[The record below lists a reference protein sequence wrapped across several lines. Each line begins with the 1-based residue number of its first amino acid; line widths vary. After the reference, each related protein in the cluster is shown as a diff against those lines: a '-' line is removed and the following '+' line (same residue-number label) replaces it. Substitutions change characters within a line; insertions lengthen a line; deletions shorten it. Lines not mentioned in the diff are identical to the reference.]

1 MVLLFI
7 LASSVVLQFAASYA
21 AFRLIKLTSA
31 RIALI
36 AIGASMVLLAIPR
49 LVILYRIFS
58 QAPGALPDLT
68 VEVVVFAISVLM
80 VVALISIG
88 PHIQPSDLA
97 TQALR
102 ESEEK
107 FRRLSE
113 IAFDGIAVTEN
124 GHFVEVS
131 PQFAKLFGYRQKEL
145 VGMSVVEFL
154 VPEVRDEV
162 TKKADSG
169 YDQPYETICMRKD
182 GSTFPVEVCGKDF
195 NFQGMK
201 RRVTAIRDV
210 TERVRMNEELSAS
223 EELYRTLMGT
233 SPDAVTMTDLYG
245 NITQVSQRTLELH
258 GFESEEKIIGLN
270 AVELI
275 AEEDH
280 DRAMANMQKTLEEG
294 SVSHVEYTL
303 IRRDGSNFF
312 GELNAALVKDGNGEP
327 KAFIATTR
335 DVTERKRMEEA
346 LRENESRYRSLFEDS
361 AISLWEEDWS
371 RVKQYFDE
379 VRATGVTDFRAHFDG
394 SPEALTEC
402 MGRIRILDI
411 NKATLELHAAE
422 DKQELLAGLDHVLP
436 EEALEAFREELI
448 AVTEGQPDF
457 ECETVHLT
465 VTGEKKNVFL
475 RLHIPPG
482 YEDSLAKVFVSM
494 IDITNRVQAEHA
506 LRESETRYSTLFH
519 QSNDPIFI
527 HDPEGNIVDVNQ
539 KALDLLGYA
548 RSEVRSLTIADLH
561 PQEAREKSKWAFE
574 TIMHDGFVDFEIDF
588 IKKDG
593 QVFQA
598 EVSSNLIDL
607 GDTSV
612 IQGVVRDIT
621 ERKKTMNEIQRLKEF
636 TESILESMSE
646 GVVVDDAEGNFRFVN
661 QAAAGLLGYEPE
673 EILGQ
678 HWTNFF
684 PPDQHAIVH
693 AANERRRRGES
704 DRYEV
709 ELMRKDGTRF
719 PVLISGTPRNLGADL
734 KGTMAVFM
742 DITSRQQREREQGA
756 IVTVSTAL
764 RSAADR
770 EEMLPIIL
778 DQLLDLLEAKGAAI
792 VLCDQKTNESVA
804 ELARGVWEGWS
815 GERLPPGEG
824 ISGHVIDSGDLYQ
837 TNDVQ
842 HDPLFARPDLLGD
855 VQALICA
862 PLIAREETIGALMV
876 GRNTTF
882 EGGEIRILTAIAD
895 MAANALHRTALMET
909 LEQRVLE
916 RTRELEEANEMLMEL
931 DKLKSDFV
939 SNVSHELRTPIT
951 NIMLYLN
958 LMDRKEKKEER
969 SRYMQILRAESA
981 RLAHLIEDLLTL
993 SKLERDKTPHGLEPH
1008 VLDALIAEILT
1019 AHQARAKDKSIAM
1032 RHELNPEIPPVSI
1045 SWDQMV
1051 QVFTNLVS
1059 NALAY
1064 TYSGGHVTISSN
1076 LSEGANKRHVAIHVQ
1091 NSAPPIP
1098 PEDLPHIFERF
1109 YRGKVGRE
1117 SNEPGT
1123 GLGLSICKEIV
1134 QLHQGRIE
1142 VKSDEDQGTIFTVYL
1157 PITSMEA

>member
-778 DQLLDLLEAKGAAI
+778 DQLLDLLEAEGAAI

-804 ELARGVWEGWS
+804 ELARGVPS
-815 GERLPPGEG
+815 
-824 ISGHVIDSGDLYQ
+824 S
-837 TNDVQ
+837 
-842 HDPLFARPDLLGD
+842 LGPTCS
-855 VQALICA
+855 V
-862 PLIAREETIGALMV
+862 M
-876 GRNTTF
+876 
-882 EGGEIRILTAIAD
+882 
-895 MAANALHRTALMET
+895 
-909 LEQRVLE
+909 
-916 RTRELEEANEMLMEL
+916 
-931 DKLKSDFV
+931 
-939 SNVSHELRTPIT
+939 
-951 NIMLYLN
+951 
-958 LMDRKEKKEER
+958 
-969 SRYMQILRAESA
+969 
-981 RLAHLIEDLLTL
+981 
-993 SKLERDKTPHGLEPH
+993 
-1008 VLDALIAEILT
+1008 
-1019 AHQARAKDKSIAM
+1019 
-1032 RHELNPEIPPVSI
+1032 
-1045 SWDQMV
+1045 
-1051 QVFTNLVS
+1051 
-1059 NALAY
+1059 
-1064 TYSGGHVTISSN
+1064 
-1076 LSEGANKRHVAIHVQ
+1076 
-1091 NSAPPIP
+1091 
-1098 PEDLPHIFERF
+1098 
-1109 YRGKVGRE
+1109 
-1117 SNEPGT
+1117 
-1123 GLGLSICKEIV
+1123 CK
-1134 QLHQGRIE
+1134 
-1142 VKSDEDQGTIFTVYL
+1142 
-1157 PITSMEA
+1157 P

>member
-31 RIALI
+31 RVALV
-36 AIGASMVLLAIPR
+36 AIGAAMVLLAIPR
-49 LVILYRIFS
+49 LIILYRILA
-58 QAPGALPDLT
+58 QAPGVLPDLT

-97 TQALR
+97 TQALL

-113 IAFDGIAVTEN
+113 AAFDGIVVTEN
-124 GHFVEVS
+124 GKIIEAS
-131 PQFAKLFGYRQKEL
+131 TQFSRLFGYRPKKMIGLSVNEL
-145 VGMSVVEFL
+145 VA
-154 VPEVRDEV
+154 PEAREQVMGNIN
-162 TKKADSG
+162 SS
-169 YDQPYETICMRKD
+169 YDDPYETVCMRED
-182 GSTFPVEVCGKDF
+182 GTTFPVEVCGKNF
-195 NFQGMK
+195 RFQG
-201 RRVTAIRDV
+201 RDLRVTAIRDI
-210 TERVRMNEELSAS
+210 TERMQMNEKLRES

-245 NITQVSQRTLELH
+245 NITQVSHRTLELH
-258 GFESEEKIIGLN
+258 GFESEEKIVGLN

-294 SVSHVEYTL
+294 SASNVEYTL
-303 IRRDGSNFF
+303 LKADGNVFF
-312 GELNAALVKDGNGEP
+312 GELNTALVKDGHGES
-327 KAFIATTR
+327 KALIVTTR
-335 DVTERKRMEEA
+335 DITERKR
-346 LRENESRYRSLFEDS
+346 
-361 AISLWEEDWS
+361 
-371 RVKQYFDE
+371 
-379 VRATGVTDFRAHFDG
+379 
-394 SPEALTEC
+394 
-402 MGRIRILDI
+402 
-411 NKATLELHAAE
+411 AE
-422 DKQELLAGLDHVLP
+422 
-436 EEALEAFREELI
+436 F
-448 AVTEGQPDF
+448 
-457 ECETVHLT
+457 
-465 VTGEKKNVFL
+465 
-475 RLHIPPG
+475 
-482 YEDSLAKVFVSM
+482 
-494 IDITNRVQAEHA
+494 A
-506 LRESETRYSTLFH
+506 LRESEAKYSTLFH
-519 QSNDPIFI
+519 QSNDAIII

-539 KALDLLGYA
+539 KAVDLL
-548 RSEVRSLTIADLH
+548 RHTKSEVMSLTIADLH
-561 PQEAREKSKWAFE
+561 PQDALEKSRWALE
-574 TIMHDGFVDFEIDF
+574 TIMHDGFVNFEIDF
-588 IKKDG
+588 KKKDG
-593 QVFQA
+593 EIFRA
-598 EVSSNLIDL
+598 EMSSSLVDL
-607 GDTSV
+607 GDATV
-612 IQGVVRDIT
+612 IHGVIRDIT
-621 ERKKTMNEIQRLKEF
+621 ERKKALNEIERLKEF
-636 TESILESMSE
+636 TENILQSMSE
-646 GVVVDDAEGNFRFVN
+646 GVVVDDEEGNFRFVN
-661 QAAAGLLGYEPE
+661 QAAAALLGYEPD

-684 PPDQHAIVH
+684 PSDQHAIVH
-693 AANERRRRGES
+693 AANERRRHGES

-719 PVLISGTPRNLGADL
+719 PVLISGSPRIIGEEL
-734 KGTMAVFM
+734 KGSMAVFM
-742 DITSRQQREREQGA
+742 DVTARKQREREQSA

-778 DQLLDLLEAKGAAI
+778 DQLLDLLEAEGAAI
-792 VLCDQKTNESVA
+792 VIRDQETDESVA
-804 ELARGVWEGWS
+804 ELARGMWDEWT
-815 GERLPPGEG
+815 GERLQPGKG
-824 ISGHVIDSGDLYQ
+824 ISGRVIESGDFYH

-855 VQALICA
+855 ARALICA
-862 PLIAREETIGALMV
+862 PLIAHEEIIGALMV
-876 GRNTTF
+876 GRKAAF
-882 EGGEIRILTAIAD
+882 EEGEIHILNAIAD
-895 MAANALHRTALMET
+895 MVANALHRTNLMET

-958 LMDRKEKKEER
+958 LMDRKEKREEQA
-969 SRYMQILRAESA
+969 RYMQILRAESA

-993 SKLERDKTPHGLEPH
+993 SRLERDRIPHGLEPH

-1019 AHQARAKDKSIAM
+1019 AHQARAKDKSISM
-1032 RHELNPEIPPVSI
+1032 RHEFNPEVPPVYI

-1051 QVFTNLVS
+1051 QVFTNLLS

-1064 TYSGGHVTISSN
+1064 TYSGGNVTISSDLN
-1076 LSEGANKRHVAIHVQ
+1076 EYAGEQHAVVRVHND
-1091 NSAPPIP
+1091 APPIA

-1117 SNEPGT
+1117 SGEPGT

-1134 QLHQGRIE
+1134 ELHQGRIE
-1142 VKSDEDQGTIFTVYL
+1142 VSSDEDQGTTFTVYL
-1157 PITSMEA
+1157 PVTQLEA